1 MKITIEPGFDAKEE
15 IRTLFLEY
23 TDMLCQKDPKMAG
36 YLGQQNYEEE
46 LRHLE
51 DKYGPPRGRLY
62 LARVDGEAAG
72 CVAMHPLGEDRCELK
87 RLYVRPQFRGHKLGR
102 LLSEKVIEAA
112 REEGY
117 PCLLLD
123 SLDFLKTAIA
133 LYRELGFYESEPHLY
148 SPMDCS
154 VFMRLDLK

>member
-1 MKITIEPGFDAKEE
+1 MTVTVESGFGAEE
-15 IRTLFLEY
+15 DIRTLFLEY
-23 TDMLCQKDPKMAG
+23 TDMLCSRAPDMAG

-62 LARVDGEAAG
+62 LARVNGEAAG

-102 LLSEKVIEAA
+102 LLTEAVIEAA
-112 REEGY
+112 REEGCS
-117 PCLLLD
+117 CLLLD
-123 SLDFLKTAIA
+123 SLDFLETAIA